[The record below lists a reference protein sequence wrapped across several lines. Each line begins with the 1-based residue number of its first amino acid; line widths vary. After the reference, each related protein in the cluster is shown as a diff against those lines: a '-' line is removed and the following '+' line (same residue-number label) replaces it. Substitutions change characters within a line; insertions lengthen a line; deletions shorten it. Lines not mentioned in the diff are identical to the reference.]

1 MLIPRAQIPEWVERD
16 SKEVVSLEELDVL
29 KGDGVFSWL
38 HEAGDRRDLGVPPY
52 VPYRIGLCRKIRRD
66 GCGSRTDPAAGVCVC
81 RWCHSNA

>member
-1 MLIPRAQIPEWVERD
+1 
-16 SKEVVSLEELDVL
+16 
-29 KGDGVFSWL
+29 VFSWL